1 MDATLLSLVA
11 HDLKNELGGLE
22 SSLDVLARRL
32 PEVQDAHAR
41 CVHLRQKLVAYL
53 TVYAAQTQGLHP
65 QVEDD
70 APADLLCSLARRSAP
85 PDGVHMEVADG
96 APVLGFYD
104 PRLVRLCLESALDN
118 AMRFATSRVELGA
131 QQQGEYLVFTVDD
144 DGPGPLAEPTQA
156 PTSTGLGL
164 RLCTLVAQAHER
176 DGRSGSARLLT
187 RPSGG
192 ARFELRLP

>member
-1 MDATLLSLVA
+1 MSDSEFKDQTVFVA
-11 HDLKNELGGLE
+11 GGSSGINLGIARAFAQAGAKVAIASRSQERVDGAVAELNT
-22 SSLDVLARRL
+22 
-32 PEVQDAHAR
+32 
-41 CVHLRQKLVAYL
+41 Y
-53 TVYAAQTQGLHP
+53 
-65 QVEDD
+65 
-70 APADLLCSLARRSAP
+70 
-85 PDGVHMEVADG
+85 G